1 MELVLMRCY
10 YKEGVNGTLFYK
22 GAAIC
27 DTIEL
32 PWKENKRRISCIPE
46 GIYEVR
52 KRYSVK
58 FKNHL
63 QLINVSGRSA
73 ILIHPANDARK
84 ELNGCIAPVTYHTGI
99 GKGVYSRKAFEKLL
113 TLVNDAYQ
121 DKEKVQ
127 LRITKNQKL

>member
-1 MELVLMRCY
+1 MLFRSY

-22 GAAIC
+22 GIAIC

-32 PWKENKRRISCIPE
+32 PWKDNQRRISCIPE

-52 KRYSVK
+52 KRVSVK

-63 QLINVSGRSA
+63 QLINVSGRST

-84 ELNGCIAPVTYHTGI
+84 ELNGCIAPVTYHTGV

-113 TLVNDAYQ
+113 NMVDDAYQ

-127 LRITKNQKL
+127 LRITKNQEL